1 MEERMDHEK
10 LTGAFLELIRRA
22 STTLPKDVEAAME
35 QAVELEGEGA
45 SAGSSL
51 ALMLENARQARDGST
66 PICQDT
72 GALLFFI
79 EYGSD
84 YRQKDIEEAA
94 KAAAAKA
101 TESYYLRP
109 NAVDSVT
116 GKNSG
121 NNLGITFPYFHFDQR
136 DRQGLRVRLMLK
148 GGGSENVGAQY
159 KLPDARLNAGR
170 DLEGVRRCV
179 LDAVYNAQGK
189 GCAPGT
195 IGVGIGGDRGTSYLC
210 SKEQLLRSLGDTNTD
225 AVLAELETQLAS
237 ELNQLGIGPSGFGG
251 KTTVLGVKVGKLHRL
266 PACFFVSVSYM
277 CWANRRA
284 GMSIEGGEV
293 TYD

>member
-1 MEERMDHEK
+1 MGHEK
-10 LTGAFLELIRRA
+10 LSDGFLELIRRA
-22 STTLPKDVEAAME
+22 STMLPPDVEEAMSR
-35 QAVELEGEGA
+35 AIELEGEGA
-45 SAGSSL
+45 SAASSL
-51 ALMLENARQARDGST
+51 ALMLENARQASEGST

-79 EYGSD
+79 EYGPD
-84 YRQKDIEEAA
+84 YRQKELEDAA
-94 KAAAAKA
+94 RAAAIAA
-101 TESYYLRP
+101 TENYYLRP

-121 NNLGITFPYFHFDQR
+121 NNLGGMFPYFHFDQR
-136 DRQGLRVRLMLK
+136 DEPGIRVRLMLK

-159 KLPDARLNAGR
+159 KLPDGGLKAGR

-179 LDAVYNAQGK
+179 IDAVFNAQGK
-189 GCAPGT
+189 GCAPGV
-195 IGVGIGGDRGTSYLC
+195 IGVCIGGDRGTSYLG
-210 SKEQLLRSLGDTNTD
+210 SKEQLLRDLGDTNPD
-225 AVLAELETQLAS
+225 ATLAELETQLFT

-266 PACFFVSVSYM
+266 PACFFVSVSYV
-277 CWANRRA
+277 CWAYRKA
-284 GMSIEGGEV
+284 AMTIEGGEV

>member
-1 MEERMDHEK
+1 MDHAK
-10 LTGAFLELIRRA
+10 LTEIFLELIKRA
-22 STTLPKDVEAAME
+22 STTLPKDVEAAMT
-35 QAVELEGEGA
+35 QAIELEGEGA
-45 SAGSSL
+45 SAASSL
-51 ALMLENARQARDGST
+51 ALMLENAKQASEGGT

-72 GALLFFI
+72 GALLFFV
-79 EYGSD
+79 EYGPD

-94 KAAAAKA
+94 KAATAQA
-101 TESYYLRP
+101 TEQYYLRP

-121 NNLGITFPYFHFDQR
+121 NNLGVTFPYFHFDQR
-136 DRQGLRVRLMLK
+136 DEPGVRVRLMLK

-159 KLPDARLNAGR
+159 KLPDAKLKAGR

-179 LDAVYNAQGK
+179 IDAVYNAQGK
-189 GCAPGT
+189 GCAPGS
-195 IGVGIGGDRGTSYLC
+195 IGVGIGGDRGTSYVA
-210 SKEQLLRSLGDTNTD
+210 SKEQLLRDLGDTNDDPT
-225 AVLAELETQLAS
+225 LAELETQLTS

-266 PACFFVSVSYM
+266 PACFFVSVSYV
-277 CWANRRA
+277 CWAYRKA
-284 GMSIEGGEV
+284 FMTIVGEEV